1 MGSKNKG
8 ARKHKIKSQQA
19 LEPVTQNAPQQLDL
33 EKIQLPCDDNTEKK
47 DNTDLNC
54 EASSKPDILVEQSQD
69 IDSEK
74 QEQDT
79 KKINANSLIQI
90 YSNYLYPIFYIL
102 SVQIIRKS
110 KKIKRYFL
118 KNRKKCY
125 WFCKRYAMDFYDFV
139 GDNFIKMRNTV
150 CEPFV
155 EFFGGINSVMEAA
168 SDEELNGVPFFK
180 SVWKFR
186 SEVFHSISSFKKPI
200 KKMMNYVLPVLSV
213 FVFLFTITYI
223 SNMTFALS
231 VDYNGTHIGYI
242 DSETIFNEAEK
253 EVKSR
258 MTYEEKYKQPENK
271 VPVFKLSVI
280 EKNEV
285 TNTDTISN
293 EIIKASGNEINSA
306 DGLYIDG
313 DFVGATN
320 DGTNLLMLLDDI
332 KNEYKTD
339 NPKQTVEFSNKIEVK
354 EGLYPNS
361 AISDLSNI
369 KDKLDGTV
377 EQAVV
382 YTIKA
387 GDTPSEVAQRY
398 GIATSEL
405 ISKNA
410 EVSKTFRPE
419 EKLTIKGAVDR
430 LTVQV
435 SEEITYEEAIDF
447 GTDKV
452 ESNSYYEGYQ
462 KVIQAGKQGT
472 ERITAKVVS
481 VNGIE
486 QSRTILDR
494 EVISKPVN
502 QKIVVGTKVPLY
514 NNGGTTAGSSK
525 NFAWPVAGGRM
536 SCGWWGYYG
545 HTGMDI
551 SARTG
556 TPVLASAS
564 GTVSY
569 AGWKNGGYGNLVIIN
584 HGGGVTTLYLH
595 NSAIYVKSGQVVTQ
609 GQQIAAMGQTGNAYG
624 SHCHFEI
631 RLSGTPVNP
640 AKYIGSRSP
649 Y

>member
-8 ARKHKIKSQQA
+8 AKKNSKKTKKPEKTVS
-19 LEPVTQNAPQQLDL
+19 QNAPCQLDL
-33 EKIQLPCDDNTEKK
+33 KQK
-47 DNTDLNC
+47 DNLD
-54 EASSKPDILVEQSQD
+54 EIK
-69 IDSEK
+69 IDTEENKDNKS
-74 QEQDT
+74 
-79 KKINANSLIQI
+79 KKINTTNKKFDFNSIIEI
-90 YSNYLYPIFYIL
+90 YKNSFYPIFYIL
-102 SVQIIRKS
+102 SAQIIRKS
-110 KKIKRYFL
+110 KKIKRHFL
-118 KNRKKCY
+118 KNRKKCF
-125 WFCKRYAMDFYDFV
+125 WVCKRYSMDFYDFI
-139 GDNFIKMRNTV
+139 GDNFIKMRDTV
-150 CEPFV
+150 CQPFK
-155 EFFGGINSVMEAA
+155 EFFGGVKSVMEAA
-168 SDEELNGVPFFK
+168 SDEELNGVPFLK
-180 SVWKFR
+180 SVWKYR
-186 SEVFHSISSFKKPI
+186 SEVFHSISSFEKPL
-200 KKMMNYVLPVLSV
+200 KRMMNYVLPVLSV
-213 FVFLFTITYI
+213 FIFIFTVTYI

-242 DSETIFNEAEK
+242 DSEAIFNEAEK

-258 MTYEEKYKQPENK
+258 MTFEEKYKQPENK
-271 VPVFKLSVI
+271 VPVFKLAVVDQ
-280 EKNEV
+280 KEV
-285 TNTDTISN
+285 TNTDIISN
-293 EIIKASGNEINSA
+293 EIIKASGNEISKA

-313 DFVGATN
+313 DFIGATN
-320 DGTNLLMLLDDI
+320 DGQNLLMLLDNI

-361 AISDLSNI
+361 AISNLSNI
-369 KDKLDGTV
+369 KNKLDGTV

-382 YTIKA
+382 YTIKP
-387 GDTPSEVAQRY
+387 GDTPSEVAQMY

-419 EKLTIKGAVDR
+419 EKLTIKAAVDR

-435 SEEITYEEAIDF
+435 SEEITYDESIEF
-447 GTDKV
+447 STDKV
-452 ESNSYYEGYQ
+452 ENNNYYEGYQ
-462 KVIQAGKQGT
+462 KVIQAGRPGT

-502 QKIVVGTKVPLY
+502 QKLVVGTKIPLY
-514 NNGGTTAGSSK
+514 NSGGGSAGTSK
-525 NFAWPVAGGRM
+525 NFAWPVAGGRL

-551 SARTG
+551 AATTG
-556 TPVLASAS
+556 TPVMAAAS

-595 NSAIYVKSGQVVTQ
+595 NSSVYVKPGQVVTQ
-609 GQQIAAMGQTGNAYG
+609 GQPIAAVGQSGRAYG
-624 SHCHFEI
+624 AHCHFEI